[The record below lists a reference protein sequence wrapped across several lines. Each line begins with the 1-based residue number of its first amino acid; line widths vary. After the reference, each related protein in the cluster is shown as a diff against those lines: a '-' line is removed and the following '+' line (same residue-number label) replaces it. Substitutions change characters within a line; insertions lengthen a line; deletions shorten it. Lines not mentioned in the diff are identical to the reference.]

1 MQKLT
6 DMSDFFLD
14 TNEVKMMIMDKL
26 ITIGSHSMDHLCL
39 KNFKKEEVFN
49 QIKNSKEFLEKTF
62 DFKIKHFF
70 FPIWAKSGYIFL

>member
-1 MQKLT
+1 
-6 DMSDFFLD
+6 MSDFFLD

-62 DFKIKHFF
+62 E
-70 FPIWAKSGYIFL
+70 